1 MYVLFIILLGQFRFS
16 KEDYILPTS
25 LFANAFQITEKP
37 IPLKLTHIK
46 YLTFF
51 IFFIGLYFGG
61 RYCVNTLALFV
72 VVAIIGFFIEGIRPI
87 KEFPKL
93 LLIPIGFAI
102 LHIIS
107 SFYSSNQFE
116 AQFDLEVK
124 FSFLLLPIIFGLQ
137 KNNRQIDFIIILRL
151 FSVASIISLL
161 VLMGING
168 LKYFETGNML
178 FYNEYSYLLHPSYLS
193 MYLSFNILI
202 AVFLL
207 SQKKGNTYCLVFSIV
222 LSLINIYIAESKAGQ
237 LTTLIL
243 VVFIAFKLIPAKF
256 RKFALGFSIILVLIF
271 GYLAKDGK
279 RFSFFVDAI
288 EHYSDI
294 VGHPEEVTE
303 STAMR
308 ILAWSASY
316 QVILENPI
324 FGVGNGDIKDE
335 LSVVY
340 AERKFIKPLE
350 MHMNSHNQ
358 YLETGV
364 GQGLLGLSILLLLL
378 FLPLYLIKEYPIITQ
393 GFILIVA
400 LNILVESM
408 FNTQA
413 GVIFIVFFY
422 SFIFSNLGIK
432 SKDTII

>member
-1 MYVLFIILLGQFRFS
+1 
-16 KEDYILPTS
+16 
-25 LFANAFQITEKP
+25 
-37 IPLKLTHIK
+37 
-46 YLTFF
+46 
-51 IFFIGLYFGG
+51 
-61 RYCVNTLALFV
+61 
-72 VVAIIGFFIEGIRPI
+72 
-87 KEFPKL
+87 
-93 LLIPIGFAI
+93 AI

-124 FSFLLLPIIFGLQ
+124 FSFLILPIIFGLQ
-137 KNNRQIDFIIILRL
+137 KNNSKIDFIIILRL

-256 RKFALGFSIILVLIF
+256 RKFALIFSIILVLIF

-294 VGHPEEVTE
+294 VGNPEEVTE

-316 QVILENPI
+316 QVISENPI